1 MARKLSRRDL
11 ARYAARQL
19 SDGVSTN
26 KVVMQL
32 AAYLIENR
40 RTNEM
45 SVIVRD
51 ITYQLAEQGHVAGT
65 LTSAHE
71 LSASA
76 LKAIKAYAKE
86 KTGASNISLD
96 TIVDESVIGGIKLEL
111 PGRKLDTTIAHDLT
125 LLKTRYKKA

>member
-11 ARYAARQL
+11 ARHAARQL
-19 SDGVSTN
+19 VDGVSQK
-26 KVVMQL
+26 KVVTQL
-32 AAYLIENR
+32 AAYLIETR

-51 ITYQLAEQGHVAGT
+51 IVFQLAEQGHVTGT

-71 LSASA
+71 LSAAA
-76 LKAIKAYAKE
+76 LKEIKAYAKD
-86 KTGASNISLD
+86 KTGAAQVSLD
-96 TIVDESVIGGIKLEL
+96 TIVDESVLGGIKLEL

-125 LLKTRYKKA
+125 LLRTRYKKA